1 VTPLL
6 IALAIF
12 AFTLPLPLILQLLI
26 AAVLPLLVG
35 LVTNRV
41 TSSAKKAIL
50 LLVLSIAAAG
60 LNDLLTSVKADQSF
74 DAGLWLLG
82 AVATFLTSGAFHL
95 ILWKPTGVAAA
106 AQDAIP
112 ATQPS
117 GQVLEADPASEIPG
131 TLEQGRIIPQ
141 SQNDQDVADAM
152 ADVLKSQHPDT
163 FDVHTENGVTYDGKG
178 NPLNPRDLDGDGRD
192 DTNGQFV

>member
-1 VTPLL
+1 MTPHLL

-41 TSSAKKAIL
+41 TAAAKKAVL
-50 LLVLSIAAAG
+50 LLVLSIIAAG
-60 LNDLLTSVKADQSF
+60 LNDLLTSVKADQPF
-74 DAGLWLLG
+74 DLGLWL
-82 AVATFLTSGAFHL
+82 VAAIGTFLASGAFHL

-112 ATQPS
+112 ATQPA
-117 GQVLEADPASEIPG
+117 GQVLEADPTSEIHG
-131 TLEQGRIIPQ
+131 TLEQ
-141 SQNDQDVADAM
+141 
-152 ADVLKSQHPDT
+152 T
-163 FDVHTENGVTYDGKG
+163 
-178 NPLNPRDLDGDGRD
+178 NPLDLDGDGRD
-192 DTNGQFV
+192 DKTQRFVARQPDPYREP